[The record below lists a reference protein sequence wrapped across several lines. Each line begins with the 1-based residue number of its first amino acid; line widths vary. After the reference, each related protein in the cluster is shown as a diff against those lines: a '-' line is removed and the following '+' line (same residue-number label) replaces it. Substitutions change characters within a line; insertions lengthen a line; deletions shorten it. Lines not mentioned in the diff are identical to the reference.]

1 MREALEAV
9 ASHEVGKVVLARD
22 LVGTVPKGADLR
34 RLARALAIGY
44 PDCWTYAVDGIIG
57 ASPETL
63 VTVSGGTVTARVL
76 AGTAPRGADADA
88 DTAASLALATSA
100 KDQDE
105 HLYAVQSVLAS
116 LRPHTSALAASEQP
130 FTLKL
135 PNVFHLAT
143 DVEGDL
149 SDGASSLDLV
159 GALHPT
165 AAVAGSP
172 TAAAIEVIRRLEP
185 FDRGRYAGP
194 VGWVDGNGDG
204 EWAIALRCAQFDVS
218 EGSRGQRGDD
228 PRHRSRGCGDRGR
241 QRPGGRTAGDPCE
254 VPPHRGRPRM
264 TGTVGS
270 LPPHGDAI
278 LTNLRLV
285 DGIDP
290 EPRDGVAVVIRNGV
304 IRDIAPAGSVSSDAG
319 AIDLGGAHVMPGLIN
334 MHTHLS
340 LSLPGPGGDA
350 VSALDEHE
358 LALTWRTAPA
368 APSCR
373 ESRPCAAS
381 RRRAG
386 RTSPSA
392 ARFSPVGYRA
402 PGSSP
407 PVERSP
413 APAGTVTTPT
423 TRSSA
428 TDPWNSPAACADS
441 CGPERISS
449 RS

>member
-1 MREALEAV
+1 MTHPASADVPRLRVTTRAIESIDDVLAYADPDSPLYWMRRGDGIAGIGTALTWRLNGSPAGERMPRAPRFAARWRELAAAATVDDEVALRGTGLVAFGAFAFDDRSARPSVLVVPRVVVGRRAGRSWITRIELEDLAAVNPRHGEPIPYGPYWSATLGPGAQGPAGYQDSVREALEAV

-116 LRPHTSALAASEQP
+116 LRPHTSALAVSEQP

-143 DVEGDL
+143 DVEGEL
-149 SDGASSLDLV
+149 SYGASSLDLV

-204 EWAIALRCAQFDVS
+204 EWAIALRCAQFDLS
-218 EGSRGQRGDD
+218 EGSSDSGETI
-228 PRHRSRGCGDRGR
+228 PV
-241 QRPGGRTAGDPCE
+241 TAHAGAGI
-254 VPPHRGRPRM
+254 VA
-264 TGTVGS
+264 GS
-270 LPPHGDAI
+270 
-278 LTNLRLV
+278 
-285 DGIDP
+285 DP
-290 EPRDGVAVVIRNGV
+290 EAELLETRVKFRPIV
-304 IRDIAPAGSVSSDAG
+304 DA
-319 AIDLGGAHVMPGLIN
+319 
-334 MHTHLS
+334 
-340 LSLPGPGGDA
+340 
-350 VSALDEHE
+350 
-358 LALTWRTAPA
+358 LA
-368 APSCR
+368 
-373 ESRPCAAS
+373 
-381 RRRAG
+381 
-386 RTSPSA
+386 
-392 ARFSPVGYRA
+392 
-402 PGSSP
+402 
-407 PVERSP
+407 
-413 APAGTVTTPT
+413 
-423 TRSSA
+423 
-428 TDPWNSPAACADS
+428 
-441 CGPERISS
+441 
-449 RS
+449 